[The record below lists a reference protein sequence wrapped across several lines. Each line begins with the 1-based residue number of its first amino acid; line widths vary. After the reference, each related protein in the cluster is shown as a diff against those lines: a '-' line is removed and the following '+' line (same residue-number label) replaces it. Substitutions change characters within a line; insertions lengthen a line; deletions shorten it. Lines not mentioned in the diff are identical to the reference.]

1 MKSEK
6 IQDSTL
12 KLLEL
17 ISKYT
22 PSSPATTRASL
33 LHEMHRLLIDH
44 TIRELPEILTSIY
57 TQSFA
62 LQLQEQCQSNEPY
75 SYFCL
80 RMLDH
85 FSLVPA
91 LRRKLV
97 SMGMVKTCLN
107 ALKSTEYDK
116 CLSALS
122 LLTGLIGVADVY
134 LDFLEN
140 QGVKLLYN
148 LLQTKEVE
156 FIFFTLRI
164 FDWLLSSPKIYRDSL
179 LHMGIVDVL
188 KFNIKNN
195 PELQKS
201 STLFGQAKRI
211 KDEIEILEQ
220 FYFSKAFNS

>member
-6 IQDSTL
+6 SQATTL
-12 KLLEL
+12 KLLDL

-22 PSSPATTRASL
+22 PSSAATTRASL
-33 LHEMHRLLIDH
+33 LHEMHKSLLEH

-62 LQLQEQCQSNEPY
+62 LQLQDLSQSNEPY

-80 RMLDH
+80 RLLDH
-85 FSLVPA
+85 FSLVPS

-97 SMGMVKTCLN
+97 SMGVVKTCLN
-107 ALKSTEYDK
+107 LLKSIEYEK
-116 CLSALS
+116 CLSSLS
-122 LLTGLIGVADVY
+122 LLTGLIGTSEVY
-134 LDFLEN
+134 LEFLEN

-156 FIFFTLRI
+156 FIFYILRI
-164 FDWLLSSPKIYRDSL
+164 FDWLLNSPKIYRDSL
-179 LHMGIVDVL
+179 LHMGIVDAL

-201 STLFGQAKRI
+201 TVLFGQAKRI

-220 FYFSKAFNS
+220 FYFNKAFNS